1 LLQKAMLLCEA
12 AFGFL
17 ATYDEARFRFA
28 AQYGVPAAL
37 ANYFEAGFDQARPGD
52 AHWRL
57 LAGEDLIHS
66 LDQMDED
73 AYRAGNPL
81 RRAVVD
87 LGGARS
93 ALVVA
98 LRRDGL
104 LRGAITVYRKEVR
117 PFSATQIILLQ
128 HFASQAVI
136 AIENVRLFDELR
148 SRTNDLQDSLQQQ
161 TATADVLKVISRSTF
176 DLQIVLDT
184 LVESATRL
192 CDADHAW
199 IFQRDGEYLHWAASY
214 GHATEVHARNQGVFP
229 RPGHSDRPDKC
240 RGAQRLRRQSR
251 SSPRCAGRP

>member
-1 LLQKAMLLCEA
+1 MAKRGQVVRRQPTKPKTSTKRNRTPRRADPKTQRGSLRHELTEARQQLTATREVLEIINASPGSVAPVFAALLQKAMHLCEA

-17 ATYDEARFRFA
+17 ATYDGARFRFA
-28 AQYGVPAAL
+28 AQYGVPTAL

-66 LDQMDED
+66 LNQMDED

-81 RRAVVD
+81 RRAIVD

-117 PFSATQIILLQ
+117 PFSATQITLLQ

-148 SRTNDLQDSLQQQ
+148 ARTNDLQESLQQQ
-161 TATADVLKVISRSTF
+161 TATADVLR
-176 DLQIVLDT
+176 
-184 LVESATRL
+184 
-192 CDADHAW
+192 
-199 IFQRDGEYLHWAASY
+199 
-214 GHATEVHARNQGVFP
+214 
-229 RPGHSDRPDKC
+229 
-240 RGAQRLRRQSR
+240 
-251 SSPRCAGRP
+251 